1 MPDDEEPQRPWF
13 RIKGTDDAIT
23 MWYAVMRKEVKG
35 VYIGALC
42 LRHTDHHTLLLQKGW
57 QEVEVSEIQAFAA

>member
-23 MWYAVMRKEVKG
+23 MWYAVMRKKVKG

-42 LRHTDHHTLLLQKGW
+42 LRHTDHHALLLQKGW